1 MIETMVFQMKEAA
14 DKDQASNKSKQ
25 PAIAKLKMLSLV
37 VENLN
42 KYALFINLKYD
53 NCFLDHSCGILFW
66 TTIFWKG

>member
-1 MIETMVFQMKEAA
+1 MVFQMKEAA

-42 KYALFINLKYD
+42 KYALFINLM
-53 NCFLDHSCGILFW
+53 
-66 TTIFWKG
+66 